1 MRYTTKRTKD
11 FLLVHL
17 IGRLSAEDHRTF
29 AEIVSLIN
37 HAEDR
42 HVILDVAELED
53 IDPSGFGML
62 IVANESAQRNNGE
75 FRIRHASEHFKKMA
89 RRVHASR
96 LMRID

>member
-1 MRYTTKRTKD
+1 MRYTTKQTKD
-11 FLLVHL
+11 FLLVHMS
-17 IGRLSAEDHRTF
+17 GRLTAADHRVF

-37 HAEDR
+37 HADDR
-42 HVILDVAELED
+42 HVILDAAELED
-53 IDPSGFGML
+53 IDSSGFGML
-62 IVANESAQRNNGE
+62 IVANETAQRNKGE